1 MGGTP
6 KKRKPKTPAR
16 RIESD
21 DEPSDGND
29 SPYARLPSEQR
40 MSKEKQKFFRFSAFN
55 LVKRR
60 RCRASSSEWE
70 GWEGSQWGGVRVTR
84 VQRLELRLERRPPS
98 RHSSSD
104 AEPAPS
110 APPQPT
116 IFERLASDTGG
127 GGAWGFAAE
136 AQKQRLVDARV
147 DEPVKRT
154 PEKKR
159 TPDTRWSPDDR
170 RSLDERRV
178 YDRRRS
184 PVVRRSP
191 DGPETLAKHR
201 SPFKRAS
208 SVKRRSPDDRRT
220 PERRISFETS
230 RISDERRS
238 PDTQRSFDERRS
250 PEIRKTV
257 TAESA
262 RHRRRSRCG
271 DRLLTTLFD
280 GLSEFYSVSAASR
293 SATRARASEPGRTQ
307 AQAQSQAQAQVPVL
321 KETRSTFKRY
331 QAALSETRA
340 GAGRGVGLRLSASAL
355 VVRAAEG
362 KRGGGDDAQ
371 AHKLARTPGPATNQ
385 TGKMGSGGAV
395 KVSWW
400 I

>member
-60 RCRASSSEWE
+60 RCRESSSEWE

-98 RHSSSD
+98 RRSSSD

-110 APPQPT
+110 APQPT

-147 DEPVKRT
+147 DEPIKRT

-170 RSLDERRV
+170 RSLDERRAS
-178 YDRRRS
+178 DRRRS
-184 PVVRRSP
+184 PAVRRSP
-191 DGPETLAKHR
+191 DGPETLVKHP

-208 SVKRRSPDDRRT
+208 SIKRRSHDDRRS

-238 PDTQRSFDERRS
+238 PETQRSFDERRS

-262 RHRRRSRCG
+262 RRRRRSRCG

-293 SATRARASEPGRTQ
+293 SATRARGSEAQAPAQTQ
-307 AQAQSQAQAQVPVL
+307 AQEQAQVPVL

>member
-60 RCRASSSEWE
+60 RCRESSSEWE

-110 APPQPT
+110 APPAPPAPPQPT

-147 DEPVKRT
+147 DEPIKRT
-154 PEKKR
+154 PETIR

-170 RSLDERRV
+170 RSLDERRES
-178 YDRRRS
+178 DRRRS
-184 PVVRRSP
+184 LAVRRSP
-191 DGPETLAKHR
+191 DGPETLVKHP
-201 SPFKRAS
+201 SLFKRAS
-208 SVKRRSPDDRRT
+208 SVKRRS

-238 PDTQRSFDERRS
+238 PETQRSFDERRS

-262 RHRRRSRCG
+262 RRRRRSRCG

-293 SATRARASEPGRTQ
+293 SATRARGPEPAQTQ
-307 AQAQSQAQAQVPVL
+307 TQEQAQVPVL